1 MTNPES
7 PETPSPAA
15 PAPAPEAQPKETGGR
30 KEGLE
35 ATRYNTWEKNGREI
49 DF

>member
-1 MTNPES
+1 MTNPE
-7 PETPSPAA
+7 PPAETPL
-15 PAPAPEAQPKETGGR
+15 PAPEEQPKEIGGR